1 MKLGKTIKVLRTNLG
16 IRQKDLA
23 RRLEITPTYLS
34 LIEADRR
41 EPSLFLIKLLSEE
54 LNVPL
59 GLLFWEVHRDYYAKN
74 EIGDRQQRIHELLLE
89 LDGLLSKSSPG
100 DS

>member
-1 MKLGKTIKVLRTNLG
+1 MKLGKTIKILRTNLG

-34 LIEADRR
+34 LIESGRK
-41 EPSLFLIKLLSEE
+41 EPSLFLIKSLSLE

-59 GLLFWEVHRDYYAKN
+59 GLLFWEAHSDYYTKN
-74 EIGDRQQRIHELLLE
+74 EVGDRQQRIHELLHE
-89 LDGLLSKSSPG
+89 LHGLLSESSPE
-100 DS
+100 D